1 MAYDEYLDDLEICKE
16 KRTEKERNADTD
28 FDKEDKTE
36 AEEHTVHFHIHT
48 AKKNAKTAPS

>member
-36 AEEHTVHFHIHT
+36 AEEHTVHFHIHP
-48 AKKNAKTAPS
+48 AKNNAKTAPS